1 MRLGPWGPLDK
12 SGRVRQAGRVSSGPW
27 DAVCPAGRYLQML
40 PSTVHPFRPHM
51 ICTVGYQLRSPGEL
65 VEHLVGAGVDV
76 VVDVR
81 ETPWS
86 QRPAYRKTAL
96 ARALGEAGIE
106 YLHAPFAGNPKRLR
120 REAKS
125 HAECLDLYSAY
136 LVEHPEVGEQFAQ
149 LMASLVHADRKAC
162 LLCYERHPHD
172 CHRTR
177 LLDAVGL
184 SAGVEHLGTEGAP
197 RFLKA

>member
-1 MRLGPWGPLDK
+1 
-12 SGRVRQAGRVSSGPW
+12 
-27 DAVCPAGRYLQML
+27 
-40 PSTVHPFRPHM
+40 M
-51 ICTVGYQLRSPGEL
+51 ICTMGYQLRSPDEL
-65 VEHLVGAGVDV
+65 VEQLLCAGVNV

-96 ARALGEAGIE
+96 SKALGEAGIE

-120 REAKS
+120 REASS
-125 HAECLDLYSAY
+125 HAECLDMYSAY
-136 LVEHPEVGEQFAQ
+136 LAEHPEVRYQFSQ
-149 LMASLVHADRKAC
+149 LMSSLARTDRKAC

-184 SAGVEHLGTEGAP
+184 TDGVEHLGTEGAP
-197 RFLKA
+197 RFLKV